1 MSGRSQS
8 LVDDDAR
15 QIRPAP
21 SLLNARVGDLADIGP
36 GTVALAGVYCD
47 HFSGGVP
54 GGRFAAR
61 QLRYAEWPALGG
73 PLQHFE
79 GLVDV
84 GDLNVYPLNAAKTA
98 QSLTRQARAI
108 RATGA
113 RALFVGG
120 DYSTTPALFR
130 GAMDGMAS
138 DRRGLIRISR
148 SADMQ
153 AYDVG
158 KNLVGRECTTRMLV
172 DELRPSSSHWLLLL
186 GSPLQSKE
194 DYVAL
199 EGMHAKVLDLTLE
212 GVQHGSQWQD
222 SLAKFHAGCDGMY
235 LSLDVDVLS
244 AGVVRSGHARSM
256 HGVGPDQLLDLL
268 RPLATLPV
276 VAADLTGFVPE
287 FGVPGRTDAR
297 VIAGL
302 LAGLAD
308 VVRGGYR

>member
-1 MSGRSQS
+1 MSGPSQS
-8 LVDDDAR
+8 LADDVAR

-21 SLLNARVGDLADIGP
+21 SLLNAGVGDLSDIGP

-47 HFSGGVP
+47 HFSGGAP
-54 GGRFAAR
+54 GGRFATR

-84 GDLNVYPLNAAKTA
+84 GDLNVYPLDAAKTA

-130 GAMDGMAS
+130 GAMDGTAS

-158 KNLVGRECTTRMLV
+158 TNLVGRKCATRMLV
-172 DELRPSSSHWLLLL
+172 DELRPYSSQWLLLL
-186 GSPLQSKE
+186 GSPLQRRN
-194 DYVAL
+194 DYMAL
-199 EGMHAKVLDLTLE
+199 QGMHANVLDLTLE
-212 GVQHGSQWQD
+212 GGRLGGQLHG
-222 SLAKFHAGCDGMY
+222 SLAKFRSGCDGMY

-244 AGVVRSGHARSM
+244 SGVVRSGHARSM
-256 HGVGPDQLLDLL
+256 HGISTDQLLDLL

-287 FGVPGRTDAR
+287 FGVPGRNDTR
-297 VIAGL
+297 VVAGL
-302 LAGLAD
+302 LAALAD
-308 VVRGGYR
+308 IVRGGRR

>member
-1 MSGRSQS
+1 MSGPSQS

-21 SLLNARVGDLADIGP
+21 SLLNARAGDLADIGP

-47 HFSGGVP
+47 HFSGGAP
-54 GGRFAAR
+54 GGRFAPR

-73 PLQHFE
+73 TLQHFE

-130 GAMDGMAS
+130 GAMDGMAT

-148 SADMQ
+148 SADMH
-153 AYDVG
+153 AYDTG
-158 KNLVGRECTTRMLV
+158 ADLVGRKCATRMLV
-172 DELRPSSSHWLLLL
+172 DELRPSSSQWLLLL
-186 GSPLQSKE
+186 GSPLQRRE

-199 EGMHAKVLDLTLE
+199 QGTHANVLDLTLE
-212 GVQHGSQWQD
+212 GVQLGGQLQG
-222 SLAKFHAGCDGMY
+222 SLAKLHSGCDGVY

-268 RPLATLPV
+268 RALASLPV

-287 FGVPGRTDAR
+287 FGVPGRNDTR
-297 VIAGL
+297 VVAGL
-302 LAGLAD
+302 LAALAD
-308 VVRGGYR
+308 VVRGECR

>member
-1 MSGRSQS
+1 MSAPSQS
-8 LVDDDAR
+8 LYEGDAW
-15 QIRPAP
+15 QIRSAP

-36 GTVALAGVYCD
+36 GTLALAGVYCD
-47 HFSGGVP
+47 HFSDGAP
-54 GGRFAAR
+54 GGRFATR

-73 PLQHFE
+73 PLQRLE

-84 GDLNVYPLNAAKTA
+84 GDLNVYPLDAAKTA

-153 AYDVG
+153 AYDAG
-158 KNLVGRECTTRMLV
+158 THLAGRKCATRMLL
-172 DELRPSSSHWLLLL
+172 DELRSSSSQWLLFL
-186 GSPLQSKE
+186 GSPLQRRE
-194 DYVAL
+194 DYIAL
-199 EGMHAKVLDLTLE
+199 RGKHANVLDLTLE
-212 GVQHGSQWQD
+212 GVRRGGQLQGSLD
-222 SLAKFHAGCDGMY
+222 KFHSGCDGVY

-244 AGVVRSGHARSM
+244 SGVVRSGHARSM
-256 HGVGPDQLLDLL
+256 HGITTDQLLDLL

-287 FGVPGRTDAR
+287 FGVSAR
-297 VIAGL
+297 NDTRVVARL
-302 LAGLAD
+302 LAALAD
-308 VVRGGYR
+308 IVRGGCG